1 MEPEGVVVVEE
12 TPMNPFPPVM
22 LSEHERLAV
31 EVPSLVHHPRA
42 AVRKS
47 HDARVMEHVLAEV
60 SFDRKHDVERADV
73 EPYRATEH
81 DQQLAIA
88 ETLRLPIF
96 ENPMEVVLVTFS
108 VDLFNRLS
116 ESLPKLVE
124 DTQLNPGHLA
134 GLVLP
139 IGLPTTGLV
148 DAAFPIRRFPGSHES
163 NELIADVVGVAE
175 LFDTRT
181 DARGHTRGRRDGR
194 RDLLSPTTVGPADR
208 PR

>member
-1 MEPEGVVVVEE
+1 
-12 TPMNPFPPVM
+12 
-22 LSEHERLAV
+22 
-31 EVPSLVHHPRA
+31 
-42 AVRKS
+42 
-47 HDARVMEHVLAEV
+47 MEHVLAEV
-60 SFDRKHDVERADV
+60 SVDRKHDVERANV
-73 EPYRATEH
+73 EPYSATEH
-81 DQQLAIA
+81 EKQLTIA

-96 ENPMEVVLVTFS
+96 EDPMEVILVTFS

-116 ESLPKLVE
+116 ESLPKLVQ

-134 GLVLP
+134 GRVLP
-139 IGLPTTGLV
+139 IGFPTTGLI

-175 LFDTRT
+175 LFDPRT
-181 DARGHTRGRRDGR
+181 DAGGHVRGRRDGR